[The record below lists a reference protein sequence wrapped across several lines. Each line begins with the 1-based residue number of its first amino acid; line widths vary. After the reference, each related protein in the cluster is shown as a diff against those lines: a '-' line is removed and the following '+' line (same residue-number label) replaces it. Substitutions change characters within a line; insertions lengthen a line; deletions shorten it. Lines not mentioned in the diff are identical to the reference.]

1 MTGPATASRT
11 SLDLTRRRF
20 LEAGAVAG
28 VGLLVGFH
36 LRRGR
41 AVAEA
46 AEAADAWEPNAFI
59 RIAPDDTV
67 TVIAKHVEVGQGT
80 YTGLAT
86 IVAEELDA
94 DWSRVRVE
102 SAPADQERYKNLETG
117 SQMTGGSSAMA
128 NSWEQLRH
136 AGAVARAMLV
146 AAAVTEWEVPA
157 DEITVERGVVLHA
170 PSNRRATFGELA
182 NKAAQVPQPTD
193 VKLKDPKD
201 WKLIGTH
208 VPRVDSKEKTDGSA
222 MFTMDVYLPDMLTA
236 LIARPPRFGGKVRS
250 FDPSAA
256 LEVKGVRQVVEVPT
270 GVAVLADGFW
280 AARQG
285 RAALKV
291 EWDDTAAETRGT
303 EELFN
308 SYRTLAQQPGM
319 PARHQ
324 GDAVG
329 AIDRAQQVLE
339 AVYEFPYLAHAPM
352 EPLDC
357 VVRLGADGCE
367 VWAGCQAQ
375 TTDQYTVAKVFDL
388 PVEKVKIH
396 TLFGGGSFGRR
407 ATPNGDVAGEAA
419 SIVKAIGGRYPVKLI
434 WTRED
439 DIRGGRYRPLYVHN
453 IRAGLDSSGRI
464 VGWQHRIVGQSI
476 LRGTPFEHAMV
487 GNGIDGTSVE
497 GAVNLPY
504 AVGDI
509 AVELQT
515 TDVGV
520 PVLWWRSVGSTHTAF
535 STETFIDELA
545 HAAKR
550 DPVEYRRKLLKRH
563 PRHLGALDLAAE
575 KAGWGTP
582 LPAGRA
588 RGVAVHESFNTAVA
602 QIAEVSLG
610 ADGLPRVERVV
621 CAVDCGTA
629 ITPDV
634 VRAQMEGGIGFGL
647 GAALLDEITLFEGRV
662 MQSNFHDYR
671 PIRVE
676 RMPAIEVHIVPST
689 AAPTGVGEP
698 GVPPIAPAVANAMFE
713 LTGRR
718 VRRLPFAR
726 NEA

>member
-1 MTGPATASRT
+1 
-11 SLDLTRRRF
+11 
-20 LEAGAVAG
+20 
-28 VGLLVGFH
+28 
-36 LRRGR
+36 
-41 AVAEA
+41 
-46 AEAADAWEPNAFI
+46 
-59 RIAPDDTV
+59 
-67 TVIAKHVEVGQGT
+67 
-80 YTGLAT
+80 
-86 IVAEELDA
+86 
-94 DWSRVRVE
+94 
-102 SAPADQERYKNLETG
+102 
-117 SQMTGGSSAMA
+117 
-128 NSWEQLRH
+128 
-136 AGAVARAMLV
+136 
-146 AAAVTEWEVPA
+146 
-157 DEITVERGVVLHA
+157 
-170 PSNRRATFGELA
+170 
-182 NKAAQVPQPTD
+182 
-193 VKLKDPKD
+193 
-201 WKLIGTH
+201 
-208 VPRVDSKEKTDGSA
+208 
-222 MFTMDVYLPDMLTA
+222 
-236 LIARPPRFGGKVRS
+236 
-250 FDPSAA
+250 
-256 LEVKGVRQVVEVPT
+256 
-270 GVAVLADGFW
+270 
-280 AARQG
+280 
-285 RAALKV
+285 
-291 EWDDTAAETRGT
+291 
-303 EELFN
+303 
-308 SYRTLAQQPGM
+308 
-319 PARHQ
+319 
-324 GDAVG
+324 
-329 AIDRAQQVLE
+329 
-339 AVYEFPYLAHAPM
+339 M

-357 VVRLGADGCE
+357 VVRLGPDGCE

-388 PVEKVKIH
+388 PFEKVKIH
-396 TLFGGGSFGRR
+396 TLLGGGSFGRR

-419 SIVKAIGGRYPVKLI
+419 SIVKAIGGRQPVKLI

-439 DIRGGRYRPLYVHN
+439 DIRGGRYRPLYVHY
-453 IRAGLDSSGRI
+453 IRPGLDSSGRI

-487 GNGIDGTSVE
+487 QNGIDGTSVE

-550 DPVEYRRKLLKRH
+550 DPVEYRRKLLKGH
-563 PRHLGALDLAAE
+563 PRHLAALELAAE

-602 QIAEVSLG
+602 EIAEVSLG

-621 CAVDCGTA
+621 CALDCGTA

-662 MQSNFHDYR
+662 TQSNFHDYR

-713 LTGRR
+713 LTGKR

-726 NEA
+726 REA